1 MSLIIK
7 LGVLVFISSTL
18 ANGYCIYHTIQS
30 GDTYNDLGIKYKVD
44 PNAIAAANPTTNPYN
59 LAIGQ
64 QICIPIEQTTTSTTT
79 TANNQ
84 GTYDGFVPGC
94 LNYQIRQGDTC
105 ASLASATSNNFY
117 LLNPTI
123 NCSNLFIGQWVCL
136 PYTGSCGSRLYQ
148 VVSGDTCNGIA
159 LKLGTTTD
167 YLIRCNKIDCN
178 NLYINQVLNY

>member
-1 MSLIIK
+1 MSLILK
-7 LGVLVFISSTL
+7 LGILVFILSTL

-44 PNAIAAANPTTNPYN
+44 PNAIAAANPSTNPYN
-59 LAIGQ
+59 LVIGQ

-79 TANNQ
+79 KPIA
-84 GTYDGFVPGC
+84 YEGFVPGC
-94 LNYQIRQGDTC
+94 LNYQIRSGDTC
-105 ASLASATSNNFY
+105 SSLASATSDNFY

-123 NCSNLFIGQWVCL
+123 NCSNLFIGQWICL
-136 PYTGSCGSRLYQ
+136 AYSGSCGNRLYQ
-148 VVSGDTCNGIA
+148 VVSGDTCNSIA
-159 LKLGTTTD
+159 LKLGATTE